1 MASSQRFG
9 HTGDHVS
16 GNSQSHMLRVGAF
29 HSQQMSAPEENGSQR
44 RIAGGTEVLK
54 GEVN

>member
-44 RIAGGTEVLK
+44 RIAGGTEALK